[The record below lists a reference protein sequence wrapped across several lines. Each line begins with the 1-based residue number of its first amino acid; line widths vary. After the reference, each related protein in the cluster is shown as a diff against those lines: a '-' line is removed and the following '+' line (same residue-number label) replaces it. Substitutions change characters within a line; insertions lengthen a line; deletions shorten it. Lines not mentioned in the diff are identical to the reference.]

1 MHEKQ
6 FSLQKSSYNIED
18 EKKHD
23 NIVEEI
29 LRRIEANDLYLKPEK
44 YIWKVKE
51 INFLKLVIEVDE
63 IKMQEEKVL
72 GVLE

>member
-6 FSLQKSSYNIED
+6 FSLQESSYNIED